1 MSVPR
6 DFGPHLSPPCD
17 DHPLMRAVLAALAD
31 LSPSALTGTVR
42 FLSAWTG
49 LPAERRALLLRIL
62 IPDLSDDEV
71 AQVCGVHRCTLYRW
85 ESYRRL
91 KVILSGVPSVPKGT
105 VDADGIIEAWLEEAG

>member
-1 MSVPR
+1 M
-6 DFGPHLSPPCD
+6 
-17 DHPLMRAVLAALAD
+17 
-31 LSPSALTGTVR
+31 
-42 FLSAWTG
+42 
-49 LPAERRALLLRIL
+49 PAERRALLLRIL

-91 KVILSGVPSVPKGT
+91 KAVLSAVTILPKGT